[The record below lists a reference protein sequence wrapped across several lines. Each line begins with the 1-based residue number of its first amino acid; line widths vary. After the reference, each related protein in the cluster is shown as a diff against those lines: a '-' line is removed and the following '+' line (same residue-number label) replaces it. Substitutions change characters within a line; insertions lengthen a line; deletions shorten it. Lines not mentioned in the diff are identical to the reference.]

1 MTAVEIEEEV
11 SEETQNMIDICNDMQ
26 QEAEG
31 ALGEAAG
38 YVQGLQQL
46 LEKEVGDAMYDLAAV
61 IQGMSPEMIPTPDYE
76 YDQDLLDDM
85 STVIY
90 DIQRKA
96 QEAED
101 AGRDIYYDLE
111 KKVEEVRELIGR
123 ARAHGL

>member
-1 MTAVEIEEEV
+1 MTAIETEEEL
-11 SEETQNMIDICNDMQ
+11 SEEMQDMIDTCNSIS
-26 QEAEG
+26 QEAED

-38 YVQGLQQL
+38 YVQGLQEL
-46 LEKEVGDAMYDLAAV
+46 LEKEVGDAMYDLAVV
-61 IQGMSPEMIPTPDYE
+61 IKGMSPEMIPTPDYE

-85 STVIY
+85 SMVID

-101 AGRDIYYDLE
+101 AGRDIYYGLE

-123 ARAHGL
+123 ARAHG